1 MPTYVY
7 ECIACRHSCEV
18 EQRITEEPLKQC
30 PACGAK
36 KGLRRV
42 IQPVGLLF
50 KGPGF
55 HVTDYA
61 KKPFR
66 GEKKAEPDG
75 KAECSGDPSSCPTCG
90 D

>member
-1 MPTYVY
+1 MPIYVY
-7 ECIACRHSCEV
+7 ECVSCHKSCEV
-18 EQRITEEPLKQC
+18 EQRITDKPLREC

-42 IQPVGLLF
+42 IQPVGILF
-50 KGPGF
+50 KGSGF

-61 KKPFR
+61 KTS
-66 GEKKAEPDG
+66 AEQRESQAGDNKG
-75 KAECSGDPSSCPTCG
+75 ECSGDPSSCPTCG